1 MDHRAPYGPL
11 LKGSRFWGGWHHI
24 DGNMPQR
31 SEENWTF
38 SILVQ
43 NRTAGGSLT
52 WLESYIRAKALMK
65 SRKSGV
71 LVSPGIKKTSLVKW
85 CNISPYHFRGGLPVT
100 NPACISALEM
110 SLVPKGSRSDCRACS
125 LFGFG
130 PGEAV
135 ERRNGIRAGAGDCG
149 PLVEDARRPPFR
161 QRGRKPGRFGGVRR
175 QSGAVR
181 VNRPDTRPDA
191 DTSVATTAG

>member
-1 MDHRAPYGPL
+1 MDGITQVATYLGEVKKAGPFP
-11 LKGSRFWGGWHHI
+11 FW
-24 DGNMPQR
+24 
-31 SEENWTF
+31 F
-38 SILVQ
+38 
-43 NRTAGGSLT
+43 RTAGGSLT
-52 WLESYIRAKALMK
+52 WLESYVRAKALTK
-65 SRKSGV
+65 RRKSGV

-100 NPACISALEM
+100 TPACISALEM
-110 SLVPKGSRSDCRACS
+110 SLVPKGSRRDCRACS

-135 ERRNGIRAGAGDCG
+135 ARRNGIHVGAGDWDTWVRA
-149 PLVEDARRPPFR
+149 PVAFPSI
-161 QRGRKPGRFGGVRR
+161 RGRKPGRFGGVSR
-175 QSGAVR
+175 QSGAVT